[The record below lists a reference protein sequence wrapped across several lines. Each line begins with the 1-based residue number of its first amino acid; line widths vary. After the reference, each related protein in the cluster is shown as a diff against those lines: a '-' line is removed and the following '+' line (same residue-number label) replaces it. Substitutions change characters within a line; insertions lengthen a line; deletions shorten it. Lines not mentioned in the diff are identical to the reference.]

1 MDFVERMFD
10 NFSFYFPYPAEKA
23 IRWEEYDSF
32 ELMIYLNDGSSILYD
47 DWDNSIRSLPA
58 NQSETKMSE
67 EQWRLGFSRRLLKRM
82 RVCGFNQEMLAKEL
96 GVSTATISYYLN
108 GKRVPNLYR
117 AEKLAEI
124 LHCTVEDLLHF
135 PK

>member
-1 MDFVERMFD
+1 MDFVERMYD
-10 NFSFYFPYPAEKA
+10 NFSFYFPYTAEKA

-32 ELMIYLNDGSSILYD
+32 ELIVHLNDGTRVLYD

-58 NQSETKMSE
+58 NQSESEMSE
-67 EQWRLGFSRRLLKRM
+67 EKWRLGFSRRLLKRM
-82 RVCGFNQEMLAKEL
+82 RVCGFNQEMLAEKTGL
-96 GVSTATISYYLN
+96 SVMTVSRYLN
-108 GKRVPNLYR
+108 GKSLPNIYR